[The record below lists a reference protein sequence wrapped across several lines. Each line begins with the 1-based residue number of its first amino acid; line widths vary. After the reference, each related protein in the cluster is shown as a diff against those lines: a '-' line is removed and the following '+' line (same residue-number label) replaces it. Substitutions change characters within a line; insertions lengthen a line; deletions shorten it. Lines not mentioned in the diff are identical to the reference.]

1 MADRRHLLRTLGV
14 TAALALTA
22 PVARAAQLLATP
34 YQGEGP
40 FYPQELPLDQD
51 NDLTRVAGRSGRA
64 QGTILDV
71 NGRLLD
77 EAGRPL
83 AGVQIEIWQVN
94 GYGRYHHRGDDQDKP
109 WDPDFQGFG
118 RTLTDAGGAYRFRT
132 VRPVAYPG
140 RAPHIHFALS
150 DRRFATFYTQ
160 MYIAGAPDNERD
172 FLLRQVRD
180 ARARNSLIVNLE
192 PSPTEGAELVG
203 RFDIVLG
210 ETVLSRKP

>member
-1 MADRRHLLRTLGV
+1 MADRRRLLGALGA
-14 TAALALTA
+14 TAALALTT
-22 PVARAAQLLATP
+22 PVARAVQLLATP
-34 YQGEGP
+34 YQGQGP

-51 NDLTRVAGRSGRA
+51 NDLSRVAGRGGRA
-64 QGTILDV
+64 HGTILDV
-71 NGRLLD
+71 SGRLLD

-94 GYGRYHHRGDDQDKP
+94 AYGRYHHRGDDQDKP
-109 WDPDFQGFG
+109 WDPNFQGFG
-118 RTLTDAGGAYRFRT
+118 RTVTDAGGAYRFRT

-150 DRRFATFYTQ
+150 DTRFATFYTQ

-180 ARARNSLIVNLE
+180 ARARDSLIVDLA
-192 PSPTEGAELVG
+192 PSAAEGAELVG

-210 ETVLSRKP
+210 ETVLSHRP